1 MKKLLF
7 ALSVFIIVLFIIYT
21 LNKGGITQNSI
32 KFGSS
37 LPLSGIN
44 KELGLAVKEGALT
57 YFQYA
62 NKHKLLGKKKIKFIS
77 YDDQYEPELTV
88 DNLNKLLKKDKVFA
102 LFGFVGTPTIKAIM
116 PIISE
121 SDIPFV
127 AAFSGASFLRN
138 PPRKNFINFRSSYAD
153 EIEKI
158 IKYLVDTKHLNKI
171 AIFYQ
176 NDDYGD
182 DGYIATI
189 LSLRKRA
196 LNLIAEGTYRRNTL
210 SVTQALYD
218 IKASK
223 PEAIVMVGAYK
234 PVALFIKRYRQ
245 MGKTKTIFCNISFV
259 NADEL
264 VKELHYNTKNMIFS
278 QTVPSYNNLKI
289 PIVNEYRNMLKKD
302 YPTIKYGFVSLES
315 YIAAKI
321 NVEALKQ
328 IDGYITRRKFLKR
341 LKILA
346 QKYRDKKIFGKV
358 FLFKYKHKK
367 FIELK

>member
-7 ALSVFIIVLFIIYT
+7 ILSVFIILLALFYT
-21 LNKGGITQNSI
+21 FNKERTPQNII

-44 KELGLAVKEGALT
+44 KELGLAVEEGALT

-116 PIISE
+116 PIIRE

-127 AAFSGASFLRN
+127 AAFSGASFLRK
-138 PPRKNFINFRSSYAD
+138 PPRDNFINFRSSYAD

-158 IKYLVDTKHLNKI
+158 IKYLVDIKHLNKI

-189 LSLRKRA
+189 LSLRKRK
-196 LNLIAEGTYRRNTL
+196 LSLIAEGTYRRNTL

-218 IKASK
+218 IRASK

-234 PVALFIKRYRQ
+234 PVALFIKRYRKI
-245 MGKTKTIFCNISFV
+245 GKTKTIFCNISFV

-264 VKELHYNTKNMIFS
+264 VKELRYNTKNMIFS
-278 QTVPSYNNLKI
+278 QIVPSYNNLNI
-289 PIVNEYRNMLKKD
+289 PIVKEYRSMLKKD
-302 YPTIKYGFVSLES
+302 YPAIKYGFVSLES

-321 NVEALKQ
+321 NVEALEQ
-328 IDGYITRRKFLKR
+328 IKGYITRRKFLAQ
-341 LKILA
+341 LKLLA

-358 FLFKYKHKK
+358 FLFKYKNKK
-367 FIELK
+367 FTELK